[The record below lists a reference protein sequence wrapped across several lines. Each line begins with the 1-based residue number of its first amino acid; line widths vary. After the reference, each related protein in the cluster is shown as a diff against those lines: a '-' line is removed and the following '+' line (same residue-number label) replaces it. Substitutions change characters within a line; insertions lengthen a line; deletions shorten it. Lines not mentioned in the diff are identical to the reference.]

1 MHPLLPL
8 RAAYANPVGAS
19 RLTVWPPLPPGV
31 YLRRPADVLPFPLDR
46 ENGRIVAWGRHAV
59 WHGVRTLNLRP
70 GDEVL
75 MPAYHH
81 GSEVQAVVESGLVP
95 RFYDSD
101 DRLQPRQDELDSL
114 ITPRTKALH
123 LTHYLGFPQ
132 DSGRWRR
139 WCDERGL
146 LMIEDAAQ
154 AWLARDGPEPVGS
167 FGDLSFFCLYKTF
180 GLPEGAAVLCTPP
193 LERRPYDPR
202 LGTWELIRMH
212 AHWLAG
218 RSAVF
223 SRVVTAV
230 RRSRPIDSATEFH
243 LRDPAGM
250 PWRSTM
256 FLLRRIVDPRAA
268 ERRRLN
274 YRDLLGR
281 VGARVPPPFDQ
292 LPDGASP
299 FAFPVDVPDKQT
311 VVERLSEAN
320 VKAVDL
326 WSYPHPALPETGFP
340 EAEARRASTLALP
353 VHQELRTQDLVRMAA
368 ELDRALGSSG

>member
-1 MHPLLPL
+1 MLTT
-8 RAAYANPVGAS
+8 VGGP

-31 YLRRPADVLPFPLDR
+31 YVRRPADQLPFPLDR
-46 ENGRIVAWGRHAV
+46 DDCRIVAWGRHAV
-59 WHGVRTLNLRP
+59 WHGVRALGLRP
-70 GDEVL
+70 GDELL

-81 GSEVQAVVESGLVP
+81 GSEVQAVVEIGLVP

-101 DRLQPRQDELDSL
+101 DHLQPREDELDAL

-132 DSGRWRR
+132 AAGRWRR

-154 AWLARDGPEPVGS
+154 AWLARVGPDPVGS

-180 GLPEGAAVLCTPP
+180 GLPEGAAALCTPP
-193 LERRPYDPR
+193 LERRRYDPR
-202 LGTWELIRMH
+202 LGTLELIRKH
-212 AHWLAG
+212 GHWLAG

-243 LRDPAGM
+243 LRDPTSM

-256 FLLRRIVDPRAA
+256 FLLRRILDPGAA
-268 ERRRLN
+268 ESRRLN
-274 YRDLLGR
+274 YGDLLGR
-281 VGARVPPPFDQ
+281 VAARVPPPFDR
-292 LPDGASP
+292 LTDGASP
-299 FAFPVDVPDKQT
+299 FAFPVEVSDKQT
-311 VVERLSEAN
+311 VVKGLSEAN

-353 VHQELRTQDLVRMAA
+353 VHQELRTQDLARMAA
-368 ELDRALGSSG
+368 ELDRALGSSA